1 MLKEWKPIIMS
12 ITEVVVRDEKTI
24 GQLILIA
31 VNLVINNDAIS
42 HLTIA
47 SMTREELQIFDFMTL
62 FVC

>member
-1 MLKEWKPIIMS
+1 MS

-24 GQLILIA
+24 SQLILIA